1 MKPKYE
7 EPLVAII
14 LKGVAILSMIGAVIY
29 FVKGLSSDYPPAERS
44 RDMEHL
50 TENFGQ
56 LMQAAMVQASYFHWA
71 FVCAGSAISLWWMGA
86 VLALLDRIAC
96 NREEPEEIRSAAPLK
111 RRTEV
116 KPGIFKE
123 AASREDGGNDEI
135 SSYKL

>member
-71 FVCAGSAISLWWMGA
+71 FVCAGSAISLWWMGSI
-86 VLALLDRIAC
+86 LALLDRIA
-96 NREEPEEIRSAAPLK
+96 RTGERQPATGTKPTEKVADRKPLL
-111 RRTEV
+111 RPVGDAYDEV
-116 KPGIFKE
+116 P
-123 AASREDGGNDEI
+123 A
-135 SSYKL
+135 YKL